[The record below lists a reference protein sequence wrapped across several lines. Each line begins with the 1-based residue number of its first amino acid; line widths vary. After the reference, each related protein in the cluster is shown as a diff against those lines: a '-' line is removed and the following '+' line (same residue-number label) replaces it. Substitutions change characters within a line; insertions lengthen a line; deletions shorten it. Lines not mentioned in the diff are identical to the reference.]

1 MQKNLTAF
9 FGKVAAVS
17 PLVGSGSNLVQDI
30 TLRADNLKEDDGVS
44 ASIGILFF
52 YNN

>member
-17 PLVGSGSNLVQDI
+17 PLVGSNLVQDI

-52 YNN
+52 YSN